1 MRLILPAIAFL
12 ALTTAAP
19 LSAQAASLLEGSW
32 SGTGYVHPTNGQ
44 REKVTCRVTYHQMS
58 ETVHS
63 VKATCASASAKIVQ
77 TGELTTVKEGRY
89 IGDFTNAEYNI
100 SGSVRVIVRGNRQDV
115 TFSSNSGTGSLALR
129 KR

>member
-1 MRLILPAIAFL
+1 MRLILPAFAGLVLLTMAPAAAL
-12 ALTTAAP
+12 AD
-19 LSAQAASLLEGSW
+19 SLLEGSW
-32 SGTGYVHPTNGQ
+32 SGGGYVHPTNGQ
-44 REKVTCRVTYHQMS
+44 REKVTCRVTYHQTS

-100 SGSVRVIVRGNRQDV
+100 SGSVRVVVSGNSQDV
-115 TFSSNSGTGSLALR
+115 TFSSNSGTGSLALK